1 MVFTEPPYNVP
12 IDGHAM
18 GQGLDPAPRVL
29 HGVRRD
35 GRGAIH
41 RVPWGACSL
50 LAQNSRDGAIHFVCM
65 DWRHMA
71 MLAAGTAVYSELKR
85 TCAFG

>member
-1 MVFTEPPYNVP
+1 VP
-12 IDGHAM
+12 IDGHAIGKGSIRHREFPM
-18 GQGLDPAPRVL
+18 ASGEMDAGQFSEFLTS
-29 HGVRRD
+29 
-35 GRGAIH
+35 
-41 RVPWGACSL
+41 ACSL

-85 TCAFG
+85 TCAVG